1 MAVFLSVIIPSFN
14 RSAVLR
20 KCLEALSRQDC
31 ALAEFEVIVVDDGSS
46 DGTGAAVAELSAA
59 GMVVRYLRQENRG
72 PASARNRGIREA
84 AGEVILFI
92 GDDIICPPDLAAR
105 HIAFHRGHP
114 DAAAALLGRVAWSP
128 EIRVTPFM
136 RWLGESEYQ
145 FDFFR
150 LAAGDA
156 DPARYFYTANVSLK
170 RSFLESRRLFFDEDF
185 RRAAFE
191 DMELGARL
199 KNEGLAL
206 RYDPHCLAWH
216 YHATSLAAACAR
228 MRVVG
233 ENGVLLDGKM
243 GKIVPSAAPQPSLAA
258 AFVSSLKMYVAN
270 AVARS
275 CENLCVNGW
284 AFRAVMYDNA
294 ARGRAAAIARANVAE
309 PAPGIMLSIVIVSWN
324 VKEYLEK
331 CLRSV
336 YAFTRGMEYEVF
348 VVDNASTDGSVE
360 MVRALFPQAVCIAG
374 AVNLGF
380 STANNLAMRRARGKY
395 VAMLNPDTELI
406 GNSLKELV
414 DYMEARGGAV
424 CAAPR
429 LTYGDG
435 SLQHSCRHFP
445 TLFTDLMTK
454 LYLDAFFPR
463 SAFFN
468 RYKMG
473 MWSHDREREVD
484 QPYGACLVFR
494 GADLR
499 RLGYMD
505 ERYFMYYDEVDL
517 CYRFK
522 QAGGAIV
529 YLPRISVIHHANRSS
544 NQAADDCHRWKT
556 QSQMFFYRK
565 HYGAAG
571 VLGLFFNLA
580 LQFALIFAV
589 LYPVRALTGR
599 PRDIRLARRVAV
611 TAWREYRAALRRR
624 S

>member
-14 RSAVLR
+14 RRAVLR
-20 KCLEALSRQDC
+20 KCLQALSRQDC
-31 ALAEFEVIVVDDGSS
+31 APDAFEVIVVDDGSS
-46 DGTGAAVAELSAA
+46 DGTGAMVAELSAA
-59 GMVVRYLRQENRG
+59 GMAVRYLHQDNRG

-92 GDDIICPPDLAAR
+92 GDDIICPPDLVGR
-105 HIAFHRGHP
+105 HIAFHRGNP
-114 DAAAALLGRVAWSP
+114 DAAAAFLGRVAWSP

-145 FDFFR
+145 FDFRR
-150 LAAGDA
+150 LAAGEV
-156 DPARYFYTANVSLK
+156 DPGRFFYTANVSLK
-170 RSFLESRRLFFDEDF
+170 RSFLESRGLFFDEEF

-191 DMELGARL
+191 DVELGARL
-199 KNEGLAL
+199 KKAGLAL
-206 RYDPHCLAWH
+206 RYDPRCLAWH
-216 YHATSLAAACAR
+216 HHATSLASACER

-233 ENGVLLDGKM
+233 ENGILLDKKLGKF
-243 GKIVPSAAPQPSLAA
+243 PAAPSGPAVPAA
-258 AFVSSLKMYVAN
+258 VPVVSLKAFIAG
-270 AVARS
+270 AVARF
-275 CENLCVNGW
+275 CEHLCVNEW

-294 ARGRAAAIARANVAE
+294 ARGRAAAAARAGESGAV
-309 PAPGIMLSIVIVSWN
+309 PGLALSVVIVSWN
-324 VKEYLEK
+324 VKGYLEK

-336 YAFTRGMEYEVF
+336 YAFTRGMEFEVL

-360 MVRALFPQAVCIAG
+360 MVRALFPQAVCVAG

-395 VAMLNPDTELI
+395 VAMLNPDTELT

-454 LYLDAFFPR
+454 LYLDALFPR

-468 RYKMG
+468 RYRMG
-473 MWSHDREREVD
+473 MWGHDREREVD

-522 QAGGAIV
+522 RAGGAIV
-529 YLPRISVIHHANRSS
+529 YLPRISIIHHANRSS
-544 NQAADDCHRWKT
+544 NQAADACHRWKT

-589 LYPVRALTGR
+589 LYPLHALAGR
-599 PRDIRLARRVAV
+599 PRDIRSARRAAV
-611 TAWREYRAALRRR
+611 TAWREYCAALRRR
-624 S
+624 I